1 MLITTITNPTYAC
14 AQQLDLIAMF
24 EFPQNGLE
32 IAAREIGTDT
42 AGLAKA
48 LIETA
53 PDTVA
58 LVNPQG
64 VIVYINHRITD
75 VLGYNADELT
85 GMSVDTLLPPDL
97 RGAHVAHRQRFQTAA
112 ATRPMGSS
120 LDLKALHSD
129 GSLVPVEISLSPLPG
144 NDGRMWVIAV
154 IRDVT
159 ARKTLEEQSRATHAH
174 LLVSNDRERIAR
186 DLHDSVIQQ
195 LFASGLTLQAVASVS
210 DGHVV
215 QRIEST
221 IDDLDG
227 TISVLRD
234 AIFDLQRHNEGQAH
248 SVRIRNTIEAALQ
261 SSNASMAAL
270 EGTELL
276 DQLPQSLVSDI
287 DAVIRELITNATRH
301 GNPRRIAVLIND
313 SDGLVVEIRDDGRGF
328 SFENP
333 EGNGLP
339 NLRTRA
345 MQYGGHFSVSR
356 DISNLWTIARWEIPG
371 GNHA

>member
-1 MLITTITNPTYAC
+1 
-14 AQQLDLIAMF
+14 
-24 EFPQNGLE
+24 
-32 IAAREIGTDT
+32 
-42 AGLAKA
+42 
-48 LIETA
+48 
-53 PDTVA
+53 
-58 LVNPQG
+58 
-64 VIVYINHRITD
+64 
-75 VLGYNADELT
+75 
-85 GMSVDTLLPPDL
+85 
-97 RGAHVAHRQRFQTAA
+97 
-112 ATRPMGSS
+112 
-120 LDLKALHSD
+120 
-129 GSLVPVEISLSPLPG
+129 
-144 NDGRMWVIAV
+144 MWVIAV

-195 LFASGLTLQAVASVS
+195 LFACGLTLQAVASVS
-210 DGHVV
+210 DGHVA

-287 DAVIRELITNATRH
+287 DAVIRELITNAIRH

-356 DISNLWTIARWEIPG
+356 DISNLWTIARWAIPG